1 MSMEELLF
9 RTWMNE
15 NGYKPDVVASRTSN
29 CQRIERNLNI
39 NLDVIFA
46 RGESSTLLQKFEY
59 SAADARRNILP
70 RHGIPIDGD
79 QYTGTATLR
88 SALKL
93 YFDFKAEHNGIAQVS
108 VAEPRNKRVITPR
121 TDTGYVSQRSAIISP
136 DGETKP
142 IDSYQQFC
150 DDFHITPDELYQFG
164 IRRSIFATPEEAWN
178 QWQSIKRAL
187 QGEGEL
193 KIRKYGRAESN
204 PFISMYKQ
212 IFPQAQ
218 ISIDTNGNSSP
229 RAIIQKVTNRT
240 INDTIFNFEVSHV
253 FGYTKNPL
261 LFNAAWNFFFCP
273 KLIDPFTGHTSKGRW
288 PEEYQPLLRESVLT
302 KFSRC
307 ISDYNKMLTEMRI
320 LELIEN
326 YLADLDWGTE
336 NAKELAR
343 FKEDARKEW
352 QPITNTES

>member
-1 MSMEELLF
+1 MEELQF
-9 RTWMNE
+9 ERWMLDK
-15 NGYKPDVVASRTSN
+15 GYETRVVGARLSN
-29 CQRIERNLNI
+29 CRRIEAELNI
-39 NLDVIFA
+39 NLDVVFA
-46 RGESSTLLQKFEY
+46 KGETDMLLQKFIY
-59 SAADARRNILP
+59 STADARKNILP
-70 RHGIPIDGD
+70 RHGITINGN

-88 SALKL
+88 NALNL
-93 YFDFKAEHNGIAQVS
+93 YFEFKAGLSGTAQVS

-121 TDTGYVSQRSAIISP
+121 TDTIYVSQRPAIISP

-218 ISIDTNGNSSP
+218 ISIDANGNSSP
-229 RAIIQKVTNRT
+229 RAIIQKVTNRA

-288 PEEYQPLLRESVLT
+288 PEEYQPLLKESVLT

-307 ISDYNKMLTEMRI
+307 ISDYNKMLTEMGI

-326 YLADLDWGTE
+326 YLAGLDWGTE
-336 NAKELAR
+336 NAKDLAR

-352 QPITNTES
+352 QPITDTES